1 MIPAILGVVAAL
13 LILGAVALTVLW
25 SVLGIRREGA

>member
-1 MIPAILGVVAAL
+1 MIPAGLAAAAAL